1 MREHVHKR
9 LRAGLIGVFVL
20 AAALTSSCVG
30 PDEERQDD
38 SVEPPQ
44 EAALVTADDHGA
56 IIQEAGKEDVMAGL
70 NRQGKKI
77 WSQPG
82 HEGLAVCVS
91 QCPKA
96 IVSGSLDAL
105 NSPVVA
111 TPEVGYHTA
120 DIARLPKA
128 RKVFV
133 PVSINGQVLV
143 VTADK
148 SGKST
153 ARWWGKSIS
162 GNASPLESSRVFWN
176 PGQGASGVLF
186 SEDDGQT
193 GKTFARVIRRAGDIG
208 SAIQVDE
215 AGSGCAATDGS
226 WILPMHDDVIL
237 HRPSGKK
244 DQVLNEIS
252 AKVLGTC
259 VIGPHGSVIAS
270 SIGDPS
276 SDSGKTKIKTRL
288 IHFNANGK
296 ILRER
301 TETGES
307 APVISPDGTMIAL
320 RSGSAVVVETI
331 DGHTKKTYDGKIAA
345 VFTPSGQ
352 LALMTPKGKVTWE
365 RP

>member
-1 MREHVHKR
+1 MYSRDRKY
-9 LRAGLIGVFVL
+9 LRTRSIAVAIIASIL
-20 AAALTSSCVG
+20 ATGCVK
-30 PDEERQDD
+30 PDEER
-38 SVEPPQ
+38 VENSESSE

-56 IIQEAGKEDVMAGL
+56 IIQEAGKENVVTGL
-70 NRQGKKI
+70 DRQSKKV

-162 GNASPLESSRVFWN
+162 GNASPLESSRVYWN

-193 GKTFARVIRRAGDIG
+193 GKTFARVIRRAGEIG

-244 DQVLNEIS
+244 DQVMDGIS
-252 AKVLGTC
+252 AKVLGAC

-270 SIGDPS
+270 FIGDPN

-288 IHFNANGK
+288 IHSNANGK

-331 DGHTKKTYDGKIAA
+331 DGRTKKTYDGKIAA
-345 VFTPSGQ
+345 MFTPSGQ